1 MMAEKPMV
9 GCRVDAD
16 WKTQIDAIAV
26 ATGRGSA
33 DVVREALGEYLKRD
47 RVPTLQNQ
55 VADLLVRVSALED
68 RHRALATLVANSN

>member
-1 MMAEKPMV
+1 MMSERLMV

-16 WKTQIDAIAV
+16 WKTQIDAIAE

-55 VADLLVRVSALED
+55 VADLLVRISTLEQ
-68 RHRALATLVANSN
+68 RHQALASLVATKF